1 MNDVKVYTK
10 QEQDEIASTIET
22 KTLLDYA
29 KEKTKSIG
37 EFYSVE
43 EKDDCFVLTCKNK
56 DIDYYKDHFKSK
68 ENKDVIEIGIAKRS
82 SYKDNKDFYVKEVLS
97 FVNHIVFLTNPGL
110 YEGLE
115 KDPENKELLE
125 KINELFS
132 VELNTLK
139 LKQDKI
145 NEKTK

>member
-1 MNDVKVYTK
+1 MDIKFYTDK
-10 QEQDEIASTIET
+10 EQEEIASKIET
-22 KTLLDYA
+22 ETLLDYA

-37 EFYSVE
+37 EFISLE
-43 EKDDCFVLTCKNK
+43 EKEDCFVLTFKNK
-56 DIDYYKDHFKSK
+56 DTDYYKDHFKSK

-82 SYKDNKDFYVKEVLS
+82 SYKDNKDFYVNEVLS

-125 KINELFS
+125 KINELSS

-139 LKQDKI
+139 LKQ
-145 NEKTK
+145 EKVNG